1 MEIQCP
7 SCKKLN
13 VDASSCVR
21 CGCDLQPLQNILQ
34 AALHEIAAGRNKLRV
49 GKFQEAFSHAAR
61 SWRLKNSADAARL
74 AFLAQAGERRFEEAL
89 VWYCHAIRNEK
100 PSAAKL

>member
-1 MEIQCP
+1 M
-7 SCKKLN
+7 N
-13 VDASSCVR
+13 ADTSSCVR

-61 SWRLKNSADAARL
+61 SWRLKNSTEAARL

-89 VWYCHAIRNEK
+89 VWYSHAISNEK
-100 PSAAKL
+100 PSTAKL